1 MYCVL
6 PSMTFNGNDFWAM
19 AFTEFER
26 KRIDRLAA
34 AFIEERRPPAHI
46 RDQLDLG
53 YRISGQ
59 SLELFE
65 IRPLWNDPSEKL
77 EEPVAKST
85 FVKKTNRWKVYWQ
98 RQDLKW
104 HRYDPDPEVDTLEDF
119 LAVVSADEYAC
130 FWG

>member
-1 MYCVL
+1 
-6 PSMTFNGNDFWAM
+6 M
-19 AFTEFER
+19 ALSEFEH
-26 KRIDRLAA
+26 KRIDRLAS
-34 AFIEERRPPAHI
+34 AFIEKRRPPPHI

-65 IRPLWNDPSEKL
+65 IRPLWNDPGKKL
-77 EEPVAKST
+77 EEPVAKTTYVRKSNT
-85 FVKKTNRWKVYWQ
+85 WRIYWQ

-104 HRYDPDPEVDTLEDF
+104 HRYDPDPEVDSLEDF
-119 LAVVSADEYAC
+119 LAVVDADEYAC

>member
-1 MYCVL
+1 
-6 PSMTFNGNDFWAM
+6 M
-19 AFTEFER
+19 ALTELER

-34 AFIEERRPPAHI
+34 AFIEKRRPPKHI

-65 IRPLWNDPSEKL
+65 IRPVWNDPSEKL
-77 EEPVAKST
+77 EEQVAKAT
-85 FVKKTNRWKVYWQ
+85 YVKKSNTWRIYWQ
-98 RQDLKW
+98 RQDLRW
-104 HRYDPDPEVDTLEDF
+104 HRYDPDPEVNSLEDF
-119 LAVVSADEYAC
+119 LAIVDADEYAC

>member
-1 MYCVL
+1 
-6 PSMTFNGNDFWAM
+6 M
-19 AFTEFER
+19 ALTEFEH
-26 KRIDRLAA
+26 KRLEKVVT
-34 AFIEERRPPAHI
+34 AFLERRRPPPHI

-53 YRISGQ
+53 FRVTGQ

-65 IRPLWNDPSEKL
+65 IRPVWNDPSKTL
-77 EEPVAKST
+77 EESIAKAT
-85 FVKKTNRWKVYWQ
+85 YVKKSKTWKIYWQ

-119 LAVVSADEYAC
+119 LAVVDADEYAC